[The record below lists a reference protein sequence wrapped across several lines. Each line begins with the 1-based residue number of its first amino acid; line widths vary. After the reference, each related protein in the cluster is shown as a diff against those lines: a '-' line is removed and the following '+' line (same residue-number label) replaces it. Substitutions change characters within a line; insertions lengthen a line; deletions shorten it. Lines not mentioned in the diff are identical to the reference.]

1 MGDDPKILRGG
12 EKVKA
17 LFVID
22 MLNDFLRKDGALYCG
37 DPSRKII
44 SCIQE
49 KMDQFHKNGDL
60 VVFICDSHQ
69 ENDLEFKMFPKHCVA
84 GTEGARIIDELP
96 VDKKDVLVRK
106 TRYSAFY
113 NTNLDNILKTSSITE
128 VHVVGVCTSICVMD
142 TVGDLRNR
150 DYKVI
155 IYKDGVADFDER
167 AHQFSLERMKKTY
180 GAEIRGGK

>member
-1 MGDDPKILRGG
+1 VI
-12 EKVKA
+12 A

-37 DPSRKII
+37 DKSREIIPFVKGKI
-44 SCIQE
+44 E
-49 KMDQFHKNGDL
+49 EFHKIGDL
-60 VVFICDSHQ
+60 VVFICDSH
-69 ENDLEFKMFPKHCVA
+69 DPDDIEFKIFPKHCVA
-84 GTEGARIIDELP
+84 GTEGAQIIDELP
-96 VDKKDVLVRK
+96 VDDKDPIIRK

-113 NTNLDNILKTSSITE
+113 NTNLDDVLQEHDIIE

-155 IYKDGVADFDER
+155 VYKDGVADFDPR
-167 AHQFSLERMKKTY
+167 AHRFSLERMKKTY
-180 GAEIRGGK
+180 GAEII